1 MAPTAISEVI
11 DTPPAGGRQSK
22 IINGH
27 IEVEKE
33 TVGPVADDYM
43 YDFKYNHSLPT
54 TESLGVKMPSNTD
67 ANQIAETLVA
77 ELSAAWSG
85 GSDERFAEMFL
96 DYGEYSEDVH
106 P

>member
-33 TVGPVADDYM
+33 TVGPVADDY
-43 YDFKYNHSLPT
+43 LPP
-54 TESLGVKMPSNTD
+54 K
-67 ANQIAETLVA
+67 ALV
-77 ELSAAWSG
+77 
-85 GSDERFAEMFL
+85 
-96 DYGEYSEDVH
+96 
-106 P
+106 

>member
-1 MAPTAISEVI
+1 
-11 DTPPAGGRQSK
+11 
-22 IINGH
+22 
-27 IEVEKE
+27 
-33 TVGPVADDYM
+33 
-43 YDFKYNHSLPT
+43 
-54 TESLGVKMPSNTD
+54 MPSNTD

-96 DYGEYSEDVH
+96 DYGEYSEDAH